1 MTEINKKNDLAV
13 IPPTNNDGDPYVLPL
28 DIFKEGYT
36 AYNISNWFKGRV
48 GDNGTPF
55 AIRWYS
61 HGRLLNILGMRPFIE
76 GQVGDYTI
84 DDSDP
89 DNPQINMAE
98 DASHVHIVGDVNDT
112 QEGGVAIYRLISQA
126 FPKSGIF
133 YGKIGFMGTQD
144 DGTLVNT
151 GVDIVFK
158 VLAGHMNMLGARQF
172 YVSELEKAW
181 LDLQEKIRQY
191 DQQYSDKIKQQSDQF
206 TKDTQDQTEK
216 FNQETE
222 QALQDLRTKVTNEIQ
237 HAEDNLQG
245 VQVTSNTVLD
255 ELNRLSQSIGQVQA
269 QIDAGNVVTRK
280 EHHDDIANLQQY
292 LSNQEASMTKTLTGI
307 SKSGPY
313 FFANLAELQSL
324 YPNGH
329 DGILVTRDN
338 LHWCYWDSNQKQYID
353 CGKFTDS
360 NNSDI
365 NIDELTAEVTDNKAG
380 IRSNYFGFS
389 AYHDL
394 VSMYNPDADQKLDLT
409 KKILISQVFLY
420 PVLNNFFVN
429 ISSITV
435 KPYQEGKL
443 EIGVARSYDGAV
455 KFKTSQIVE
464 LTTTDWQTIP
474 LNNLDLRTGDY
485 LTISGPIYYNFQK
498 DGVFC
503 GAIDKVGT
511 TPLTGIHNEENEFGT
526 AKFSFYITTSI
537 PSTSNT
543 EFPSK
548 FLGKTIT
555 YQNKEYYDENANWIL
570 FDHTDFLVPPAFKDN
585 GFIKT
590 IYYNAPNNGYI
601 TLGTANVW
609 QQSPLKARIHN
620 NIKIKVTKGKGKAD
634 IYLPFFANDV
644 LIVGGQVC
652 YMQNDKNNL
661 FIGSDDNLKFTAQ
674 NIAGDATFVPYGA
687 DFNKGVKLNIYFDTE
702 IADYSHNDL
711 IKKEVIDPVFH
722 PIIGKKYAC
731 FGDSIWSE
739 QVACIGTMIQK
750 DLNAQMVGNFATGW
764 ATCQDWFDSGKN
776 ITPITFNVPQNTD
789 TADNVLSNQ
798 VRRMLQWT
806 TEKDQIIK
814 WQHPVDGW
822 FNIDGD
828 VGMGLGHTDDIPD
841 VIAIAISTNDGKHD
855 QCGNLN
861 DDTDEVFQQHYKDLT
876 RNSIASALRWAV
888 ETLQAAYPNC
898 KIYIC
903 TPLQTNGGNSWMSY
917 QNNLKKAEI
926 IKKVGTFCSVPV
938 IDQFSESGL
947 NSQTVVHGTADGIH
961 PTGEMRD
968 LIAAFDAR
976 QIEKKY

>member
-1 MTEINKKNDLAV
+1 MAV
-13 IPPTNNDGDPYVLPL
+13 KA
-28 DIFKEGYT
+28 DITIDIDKQVGELQNLSQI
-36 AYNISNWFKGRV
+36 YNARV
-48 GDNGTPF
+48 GDNKTPLTI
-55 AIRWYS
+55 AWRKN
-61 HGRLLNILGMRPFIE
+61 GLPLNLKGLHA
-76 GQVGDYTI
+76 Y
-84 DDSDP
+84 
-89 DNPQINMAE
+89 
-98 DASHVHIVGDVNDT
+98 IVGKTGDGSYNNETGKIDFPVGSPVSQFEDDGSGT
-112 QEGGVAIYRLISQA
+112 LDGGQSGLTTLLIPKQMWQ
-126 FPKSGIF
+126 KSGIF
-133 YGKIGFMGTQD
+133 AGYIGLKSE
-144 DGTLVNT
+144 DGSVFTSK
-151 GVDIVFK
+151 DIWFK
-158 VLAGHMNMLGARQF
+158 VLGNILDAGVEINYFVGDFNKALA
-172 YVSELEKAW
+172 EAEK
-181 LDLQEKIRQY
+181 K
-191 DQQYSDKIKQQSDQF
+191 
-206 TKDTQDQTEK
+206 
-216 FNQETE
+216 
-222 QALQDLRTKVTNEIQ
+222 LQDKVTNF
-237 HAEDNLQG
+237 D
-245 VQVTSNTVLD
+245 QVTNEALENIKNEYQQKSV
-255 ELNRLSQSIGQVQA
+255 ELKESYQNALGVSKDAIENDIAALNKLAASVGSIQA
-269 QIDAGNVVTRK
+269 QITAKDIVTRK
-280 EHHDDIANLQQY
+280 EHHSDIANLQQY
-292 LSNQEASMTKTLTGI
+292 LSNQEASMTKTLAGI

-313 FFANLAELQSL
+313 FFADLAELQSL
-324 YPNGH
+324 YPGGH
-329 DGILVTRDN
+329 EGILVTRDN

-360 NNSDI
+360 NNGDI
-365 NIDELTAEVTDNKAG
+365 DIDELSATVTNNTLG
-380 IRSNYFGFS
+380 IRSGSYGYS

-394 VSMYNPDADQKLDLT
+394 ISTYNPNADQKLDLT
-409 KKILISQVFLY
+409 KKVLISQIFPY
-420 PVLNNFFVN
+420 PILNNFFVN

-443 EIGVARSYDGAV
+443 EIGVARPYGNAV

-464 LTTTDWQTIP
+464 LTSTDWQTIP
-474 LNNLDLRTGDY
+474 LNNLVLRTGDY
-485 LTISGPIYYNFQK
+485 LTISGPVYYNFQK

-511 TPLTGIHNEENEFGT
+511 TPLTGIHNEEHDFGT

-543 EFPSK
+543 EFPSR
-548 FLGKTIT
+548 FLGKTVT
-555 YQNKEYYDENANWIL
+555 YQNKEFYDENANQVL
-570 FDHTDFLVPPAFKDN
+570 FDHTNFLVPPAFKDN
-585 GFIKT
+585 GFIKK
-590 IYYNAPNNGYI
+590 IYYNAPDNGYI

-609 QQSPLKARIHN
+609 QQSPLKVRIHN
-620 NIKIKVTKGKGKAD
+620 NIKIKVTKGKGTAD

-652 YMQNDKNNL
+652 YRQNDENNL
-661 FIGSDDNLKFTAQ
+661 FIGSDENLKFTAQ

-687 DFNKGVKLNIYFDTE
+687 DFNKGAKLNIYFDTE

-968 LIAAFDAR
+968 LIAEFDAR
-976 QIEKKY
+976 QIERRY